1 MTSCPLVFTA
11 TGQLIPTSKLYNAFR
26 KPTKQAF
33 LSLLSSSP
41 SFVGNYYSLIVI
53 YTKHS
58 SVCVCVTGR
67 KEKTSS
73 SDHIKCMCQ
82 LLGYSP
88 PPKLKQLL
96 SCSKSW
102 YFSGWFGVC
111 FGLFF
116 FFKFQSCSVQTKYP
130 PKLSFRSDHYHG
142 GKYAV
147 AYSSANF
154 QLCPQPQFCEYIGQ
168 NWHQFYVLKVNVVYF
183 VMQQQLRRGIWPLHL
198 FPNRCS
204 ITSKN
209 NVTQS
214 LCSTQKKT
222 QLH

>member
-88 PPKLKQLL
+88 PPILKQLL

-116 FFKFQSCSVQTKYP
+116 FLNSKVV
-130 PKLSFRSDHYHG
+130 LSKQNIPQNFLLEVITTMEGSMLLHTL
-142 GKYAV
+142 V
-147 AYSSANF
+147 PISSFVHSPSFANISAK
-154 QLCPQPQFCEYIGQ
+154 IGI
-168 NWHQFYVLKVNVVYF
+168 NSMY
-183 VMQQQLRRGIWPLHL
+183 
-198 FPNRCS
+198 
-204 ITSKN
+204 
-209 NVTQS
+209 
-214 LCSTQKKT
+214 
-222 QLH
+222 